1 MDLRNPDLLP
11 AGALALVLVAYAVH
25 RVLLARHR
33 RHRVAVANTSSL
45 TALPEYRRALRRHRV
60 RLATLTVSAALVA
73 GASLLGAARPID
85 TTTDRPTARS
95 RDIML
100 CLDVSGSMAEF
111 DAALV
116 ETFRALVRGFEGER
130 IGLVIFNASAA
141 TVFPLTDDY
150 DFIGDELDAA
160 GEALATG
167 IGDEG
172 FFAGT
177 YNGRGTSL
185 IGDGLATCVTSFD
198 RITTERARSLVLAT
212 DNHLAGRPLVPL
224 SQAAE
229 LAKLRS
235 VRVYGLNPEKSGPD
249 DEAAEMRRV
258 VRETGG
264 QYFTMDDPAAVTE
277 IVASVQRQEAA
288 LIEGRARALQADNP
302 TVPIVLAGLG
312 LVGVVGAT
320 RRWRS

>member
-1 MDLRNPDLLP
+1 VP
-11 AGALALVLVAYAVH
+11 
-25 RVLLARHR
+25 
-33 RHRVAVANTSSL
+33 VANTASL

-60 RLATLTVSAALVA
+60 RLATLTASAALLA
-73 GASLLGAARPID
+73 GAALIGAARPVD
-85 TTTDRPTARS
+85 TATDRPTSRS

-150 DFIGDELDAA
+150 DFIGAELDTAA
-160 GEALATG
+160 QALSGG
-167 IGDEG
+167 IGNEG

-212 DNHLAGRPLVPL
+212 DNHLAGRPLIPL

-249 DEAAEMRRV
+249 DEAAQMRSL

-264 QYFTMDDPAAVTE
+264 QYFTTDDPAAVRE
-277 IVASVQRQEAA
+277 IVASVQRQEASI
-288 LIEGRARALQADNP
+288 IEGRARALQSDNP

>member
-1 MDLRNPDLLP
+1 MDLRQPDLLP
-11 AGALALVLVAYAVH
+11 AGALLLVLFAYAAY
-25 RVLLARHR
+25 RLLVARSR
-33 RHRVAVANTSSL
+33 GRSVPLANTASL
-45 TALPEYRRALRRHRV
+45 TQLPQYRSALRRHRA
-60 RLATLTVSAALVA
+60 RLAILATSAALLA
-73 GASLLGAARPID
+73 GASLVGAARPVD

-150 DFIGDELDAA
+150 DFIGDELDTAA
-160 GEALATG
+160 EALDGGT
-167 IGDEG
+167 GDEG

-198 RITTERARSLVLAT
+198 RIETERARSLVLAT
-212 DNHLAGRPLVPL
+212 DNHLAGRPLIPL

-249 DEAAEMRRV
+249 DEAAQLRRV
-258 VRETGG
+258 VRDTGG
-264 QYFTMDDPAAVTE
+264 EYFTADDPSAVGA
-277 IVASVQRQEAA
+277 IVAAVQRQEASI
-288 LIEGRARALQADNP
+288 IEGRARALQTDRP

-312 LVGVVGAT
+312 LAGVVGAT
-320 RRWRS
+320 RRWRW